1 MLISLLRLF
10 YNRHIVIRHSA
21 DLVARGNIMNIPV
34 ALIIGLIAGTALTAA
49 AMVLTMRSKMVV
61 PERSS
66 ESFEA
71 TCEAVEK
78 VVPAAEGWSF
88 PMDSFDMAAKL
99 EAKGGLPDNVKR
111 IRLYFICN
119 SKVAKVVLG
128 AQPKLS
134 AIMPCTWSVYEL
146 DDGSVWVS
154 HMNIALMSKMMGGV
168 VGSSMA
174 RVAEADDSFLSQVL
188 H

>member
-1 MLISLLRLF
+1 MTPS
-10 YNRHIVIRHSA
+10 
-21 DLVARGNIMNIPV
+21 V
-34 ALIIGLIAGTALTAA
+34 ALIIGLIAGIVITTV
-49 AMVLTMRSKMVV
+49 AMVLAMRLKMVV

-66 ESFEA
+66 KSFEA
-71 TCEAVEK
+71 TCEAIER
-78 VVPAAEGWSF
+78 VVPAEEGWSF
-88 PMDSFDMAAKL
+88 PMESFDMAAKL

-111 IRLYFICN
+111 IRLFFMCN
-119 SKVAKVVLG
+119 PKVAKVVLG

-146 DDGSVWVS
+146 ADGSVWVS
-154 HMNIALMSKMMGGV
+154 HMNIDLMSTMMGGV

-174 RVAEADDSFLSQVL
+174 GVAEADEKFLHQVL